1 MDNSI
6 NENKRIAKINFI
18 GGCTFGVLLIHANSD
33 TMRQWL
39 WKDTL
44 NNVSYFNSETLIFH
58 AIASVIIIFAIC
70 IVIDRIRIITFERYV
85 FNHIDQFLSKHNLK

>member
-1 MDNSI
+1 MNNSI

-85 FNHIDQFLSKHNLK
+85 FNHIDQFLAKHNLK